1 MAEGKKNKKVILNFC
16 GSYASRMCTD
26 SVSSQEISF
35 MFHADVLIITVKLF
49 WPWTDT
55 SKALGVG
62 LFMVPLAT
70 FSLKITQ
77 HFIPKMTAFPFG
89 RRYMRKCVLC
99 CHSQTVSGRW
109 SKFFAMFIP
118 TATAALAAII
128 ANGRQRCCSCGELGW
143 ISQTPVC

>member
-1 MAEGKKNKKVILNFC
+1 MRVRVCVCAAVQVGDWKQSRGLKVREDGGGGKKKKKVILNFC

-35 MFHADVLIITVKLF
+35 MFRADVLIITVKLF

-70 FSLKITQ
+70 FSWKITQ
-77 HFIPKMTAFPFG
+77 HFIPKF
-89 RRYMRKCVLC
+89 L
-99 CHSQTVSGRW
+99 
-109 SKFFAMFIP
+109 I
-118 TATAALAAII
+118 
-128 ANGRQRCCSCGELGW
+128 
-143 ISQTPVC
+143 